1 MLKTKLIDFQDDKI
15 LGIKTEEGEVYLGV
29 RKTLR
34 DLGFTD
40 GQARRQVENIGKD
53 IVLESMSRRFAIET
67 SNNDGN
73 KNVVRETLCIREDGV
88 TLWLA
93 KISLTPKM
101 KKENPKLV
109 EKLVKY
115 QLECAK
121 VLHDAF
127 MGTEEK
133 EGQFFDTMGL
143 EGRIVNVIDRKV
155 SVLDT
160 YYRPT
165 HKNKLD
171 KAKYIKDCLGVC
183 ATRENVKRAKDITLM
198 RIGNYSKWEEV
209 PIDIMN
215 SKETNEIIS
224 DTCKFICSQYGV
236 KQVSFI

>member
-15 LGIKTEEGEVYLGV
+15 LGIKTEEGEIYLGV

-40 GQARRQVENIGKD
+40 GQCDRQIANLSKD
-53 IVLESMSRRFAIET
+53 IVLKSMSCKFATVQIE
-67 SNNDGN
+67 GE
-73 KNVVRETLCIREDGV
+73 REVNREILCIKEDVV

-121 VLHDAF
+121 VLHNAF
-127 MGTEEK
+127 MDTEEK
-133 EGQFFDTMGL
+133 KEQFFNMMGL
-143 EGRIVNVIDRKV
+143 EGKIANVMDRKV

-171 KAKYIKDCLGVC
+171 KTNYIKECLGVC

-209 PIDIMN
+209 PINIMN
-215 SKETNEIIS
+215 SKETNEIII
-224 DTCKFICSQYGV
+224 DTCKFICSQYGI